1 MLIFLFFLVVGRF
14 YTFEEAHRIDSSLTE
29 EVYDSSKILFFEG

>member
-1 MLIFLFFLVVGRF
+1 MILVLLIYAVFILLKKLTALTV
-14 YTFEEAHRIDSSLTE
+14 DLTE